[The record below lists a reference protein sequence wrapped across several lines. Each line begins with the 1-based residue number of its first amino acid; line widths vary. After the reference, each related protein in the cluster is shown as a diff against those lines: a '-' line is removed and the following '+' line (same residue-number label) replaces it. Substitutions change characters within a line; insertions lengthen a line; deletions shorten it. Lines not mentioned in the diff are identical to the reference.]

1 MKKLLAL
8 VLALVMTMSLV
19 TISNAAFKDADKIDY
34 KEAVDVMNAVGV
46 FIGDEKGN
54 FNAKENLTREQAAK
68 IIAYLELGSKA
79 ADALVGGATF
89 TDVASTRWSA
99 GFVGYCAQAGVV
111 AGVGDSKFDPAGQLT
126 ALQFGKMLLVELGY
140 DAKAAGMVGADW
152 AINTSKLMAKAKL
165 MDKIDGS
172 VNQVLTREKAA
183 QMTLNALKA
192 PTVEYSTKGS
202 SIIVNGAEINLG
214 ASEPTYVTN
223 TVAKEQTISKQQL
236 TNNGGYTI
244 ELGEKLYKDLRL
256 DRTTDDFARPANQW
270 FNKTTK
276 IGTYTDTPDLT
287 YTATVKN
294 GEIYADLGLGK
305 KVTADAVAI
314 YTDGVKAGY
323 TTNLVK
329 GGDVKLADSGNGV
342 LTEVFYNADNNTAII
357 THINTYYGEVA
368 KTVAAS
374 ASKDKHIVID
384 PDGGTMKPTLKSGE
398 SFNRDFETE
407 VKFEDDAI
415 VGYTYSVSANE
426 IKSVKVAETAEGVVT
441 EARNAKDEYYDAASI
456 AFDGTVYKAAKKF
469 IDNSEVGSNM
479 LKGTYKVYLD
489 QYGYM
494 LSVEEVSELS
504 GNYALLTQA
513 APHSAWVGDK
523 AELIFADGTKKIV
536 STDKDYQKDGDDHIG
551 NNTIVTYRED
561 NNVYTLRAVV
571 DSDKND
577 ATQKTYQDAHTD
589 KTETFTLTTDRAY
602 FNVKKADGHTV
613 NVPTNSATKF
623 VVIDEEGAISTFT
636 GIKNAPTIKAT
647 SADKV
652 QAYWYCK
659 NNGMTTIMF
668 VFAANKITTGSMN
681 KTIFFA
687 EGSASDLISNKIG
700 TYYEYQAVVNGEITT
715 VKVDYAKG
723 KDLKGL
729 YKWYN
734 VDSKGVITGLPTGTN
749 NGFGDAYDA
758 QDKTDG
764 YMDAGQGIAKT
775 SQDYTVILDTLTVSG
790 GYTGKKLAVTV
801 AEKAQIFYVDKNGK
815 ISESSYKALAQD
827 DDDLIYALV
836 EHNLVT
842 KLFVVEK
849 TDVVGNPDAFKI
861 DAANYTVDYDDPSDV
876 KVLAYTGA
884 DCSVLAGLNQVKAA
898 LAAAG
903 YTKFNVKVAAGVYTI
918 TATIADGTTDFV
930 WDSSTDYNKTGIKV
944 KVDGKD
950 YLVANSAKI
959 SGTTG
964 IFGDVL
970 KSADVKGTYA
980 KATKANGD
988 ADGYVSVSTASALK
1002 DGYKYE
1008 TGYYSVAAPTMTAF
1022 TTGSYSNT
1030 NFEVSADK
1038 TYAKDGEVVTITIGL
1053 KAGATAD
1060 ANDTFEF
1067 TIAATDA
1074 KDVKNPAKVTGIGA
1088 TAVSNFAVGTL
1099 TVDAKNVGS
1108 ITVACTA
1115 TVIA

>member
-8 VLALVMTMSLV
+8 VLALVMSLSLV
-19 TISNAAFKDADKIDY
+19 TISNAAYSDKADIDL

-54 FNAKENLTREQAAK
+54 FNAKEN
-68 IIAYLELGSKA
+68 
-79 ADALVGGATF
+79 
-89 TDVASTRWSA
+89 
-99 GFVGYCAQAGVV
+99 
-111 AGVGDSKFDPAGQLT
+111 
-126 ALQFGKMLLVELGY
+126 
-140 DAKAAGMVGADW
+140 
-152 AINTSKLMAKAKL
+152 
-165 MDKIDGS
+165 
-172 VNQVLTREKAA
+172 LTREKAA

-223 TVAKEQTISKQQL
+223 TIAKEQTISKNQL

-456 AFDGTVYKAAKKF
+456 AFDGTVYKASKKF
-469 IDNSEVGSNM
+469 VDNSEVGSNM

-504 GNYALLTQA
+504 GNYALLTAA

-536 STDKDYQKDGDDHIG
+536 STDKDYQKAGDDHID

-571 DSDKND
+571 DSAKLD
-577 ATQKTYQDAHTD
+577 ATQKTYEDAATD

-602 FNVKKADGHTV
+602 FNVKKADGTTV

-636 GIKNAPTIKAT
+636 GIKNAPTITAT

-749 NGFGDAYDA
+749 NGFADAYDA

-861 DAANYTVDYDDPSDV
+861 DAANYTVDYKTNPAKV
-876 KVLAYTGA
+876 VVLAHKDA
-884 DCSVLAGLNQVKAA
+884 DHSRLAGLNQVKAA
-898 LAAAG
+898 LAAGG
-903 YTKFNVKVAAGVYTI
+903 YTKFNVTVDATGNIYTI
-918 TATIADGTTDFV
+918 TATDANGTTDFK
-930 WDSSTDYNKTGIKV
+930 WDASGADYNVTGIKV

-950 YLVANSAKI
+950 YLVAGSAKI

-964 IFGDVL
+964 ILGDVL

-980 KATKANGD
+980 KATDK
-988 ADGYVSVSTASALK
+988 DGNAATPVDVTAASALT

-1008 TGYYSVAAPTMTAF
+1008 TGYVQVAAPTTVTNVTYKYDGKAAAAVYVKVNSNVTVEVAVDKAHASGTVSLTATGADSVVAPSNVAF
-1022 TTGSYSNT
+1022 TTGT
-1030 NFEVSADK
+1030 DK
-1038 TYAKDGEVVTITIGL
+1038 TFTFTVKVAE
-1053 KAGATAD
+1053 
-1060 ANDTFEF
+1060 AN
-1067 TIAATDA
+1067 
-1074 KDVKNPAKVTGIGA
+1074 V
-1088 TAVSNFAVGTL
+1088 TAVSAN
-1099 TVDAKNVGS
+1099 
-1108 ITVACTA
+1108 
-1115 TVIA
+1115 IA

>member
-1 MKKLLAL
+1 
-8 VLALVMTMSLV
+8 
-19 TISNAAFKDADKIDY
+19 
-34 KEAVDVMNAVGV
+34 
-46 FIGDEKGN
+46 
-54 FNAKENLTREQAAK
+54 
-68 IIAYLELGSKA
+68 
-79 ADALVGGATF
+79 
-89 TDVASTRWSA
+89 
-99 GFVGYCAQAGVV
+99 
-111 AGVGDSKFDPAGQLT
+111 
-126 ALQFGKMLLVELGY
+126 
-140 DAKAAGMVGADW
+140 
-152 AINTSKLMAKAKL
+152 
-165 MDKIDGS
+165 
-172 VNQVLTREKAA
+172 
-183 QMTLNALKA
+183 
-192 PTVEYSTKGS
+192 
-202 SIIVNGAEINLG
+202 
-214 ASEPTYVTN
+214 
-223 TVAKEQTISKQQL
+223 
-236 TNNGGYTI
+236 
-244 ELGEKLYKDLRL
+244 
-256 DRTTDDFARPANQW
+256 
-270 FNKTTK
+270 
-276 IGTYTDTPDLT
+276 
-287 YTATVKN
+287 
-294 GEIYADLGLGK
+294 
-305 KVTADAVAI
+305 
-314 YTDGVKAGY
+314 
-323 TTNLVK
+323 
-329 GGDVKLADSGNGV
+329 
-342 LTEVFYNADNNTAII
+342 
-357 THINTYYGEVA
+357 
-368 KTVAAS
+368 
-374 ASKDKHIVID
+374 
-384 PDGGTMKPTLKSGE
+384 
-398 SFNRDFETE
+398 
-407 VKFEDDAI
+407 
-415 VGYTYSVSANE
+415 
-426 IKSVKVAETAEGVVT
+426 
-441 EARNAKDEYYDAASI
+441 
-456 AFDGTVYKAAKKF
+456 
-469 IDNSEVGSNM
+469 M

-504 GNYALLTQA
+504 GNYALLTAA

-536 STDKDYQKDGDDHIG
+536 STDKDYQKAGDDHID

-571 DSDKND
+571 DSAKND
-577 ATQKTYQDAHTD
+577 ATQKTYEDAATD

-636 GIKNAPTIKAT
+636 GIKNAPTIKADAT
-647 SADKV
+647 DKV

-790 GYTGKKLAVTV
+790 VRTGKKLAVTV

-861 DAANYTVDYDDPSDV
+861 DAANYTVDYSNPNDV

-903 YTKFNVKVAAGVYTI
+903 YTKFNVTVAGNVYTI
-918 TATIADGTTDFV
+918 TATIADGTVDFK
-930 WDSSTDYNKTGIKV
+930 WDSSADYDVTGIKV

-950 YLVANSAKI
+950 YLVAGSAKI
-959 SGTTG
+959 NG
-964 IFGDVL
+964 ILAAGDF
-970 KSADVKGTYA
+970 KGTNA
-980 KATKANGD
+980 KTTKADGTD
-988 ADGYVSVSTASALK
+988 AGYTGVSTGTLN

-1008 TGYYSVAAPTMTAF
+1008 TGYVRVVKPSTV
-1022 TTGSYSNT
+1022 T
-1030 NFEVSADK
+1030 NV
-1038 TYAKDGEVVTITIGL
+1038 TYKYDG
-1053 KAGATAD
+1053 KAATAD
-1060 ANDTFEF
+1060 VFVKVNSNVAVEVAVAAANT
-1067 TIAATDA
+1067 TTGNVSLA
-1074 KDVKNPAKVTGIGA
+1074 VTGATVTNPSDVAVTGGTA
-1088 TAVSNFAVGTL
+1088 KTFNFTVKVAEVNVTAVSAN
-1099 TVDAKNVGS
+1099 
-1108 ITVACTA
+1108 
-1115 TVIA
+1115 IA